1 MGKSIRK
8 TQPPSYAVVKR
19 SMDKL
24 YQQYSIKLRKADD
37 KELIAYVESKKEQGI
52 SPTQLLRELYTAQKT
67 EGSGKSPQKGK
78 RP

>member
-1 MGKSIRK
+1 MDKLKRK
-8 TQPPSYAVVKR
+8 TQPPTYEVVKR

-24 YQQYSIKLRKADD
+24 YQQYSIKLRREDD
-37 KELIAYVESKKEQGI
+37 EELIAYVESKKEQGI

-78 RP
+78 KP

>member
-24 YQQYSIKLRKADD
+24 YRQYSIKLRKEDD
-37 KELIAYVESKKEQGI
+37 EELIAYVESKKEQGI

-67 EGSGKSPQKGK
+67 ED
-78 RP
+78 